1 MDSANMAALAM
12 KYSFSRTVLF
22 SLMAG
27 LALPLTAQD
36 SDTAARES
44 ARRQAALRD
53 AMQQVEEARQA
64 YTDKKYSDAVEH
76 YRNALAVIP
85 NAPATEKQRTFIK
98 DSLSDALIAKAMDY
112 RTVGRYDE
120 AVAFLKEAVSLS
132 PENDRAR
139 KELVRTQDPV
149 RHNPALTPQHVGN
162 VEEVE
167 RLLTQAYGEL
177 DLGNYDKA
185 MDTFRAV
192 AQYDAYNTAAMRGM
206 EAVQKRKEA
215 FYQSA
220 HDAART
226 EALTEVDSKWVSESI
241 TTAKEMDLPSA
252 APAET
257 EPLPE
262 DAEVETRIAN
272 ALEQMVLPQIV
283 FDEAGVMDVIE
294 ALQAQIRRFEQ
305 NGTGAGRPINLTPN
319 FGATDSEGYKKIMSK
334 TLRLNLSNV
343 SVRDVLE
350 RLAKQL
356 GVTYYITPIGVE
368 LSYSGKD
375 FGPMTE
381 RIYTVAPHF
390 FDMQEESGDD
400 EDDDFS
406 SSSSHVRVRRVNPV
420 TALKAMGISFPE
432 GSSARYDAA
441 TRQLRVINTAFN
453 QEEISGL
460 VNMPVDS
467 TGRAVVLNVIAM
479 EVSENDLNALGFEW
493 LVNFDISKTPLFIG
507 GAATQLVDGQLPI
520 SAGLPAESRSM
531 TDGLRSDAALAA
543 SNNNIDKLISMGG
556 AANYNQAMAG
566 GTKMPGIF
574 SLRGVWAAGDV
585 SVIMRGLA
593 QKKGTDI
600 LYNPRLVLTPGMEEQ
615 VTFANVREMFYPESY
630 SAPQV
635 TSSNMNFG
643 RNEITGRNINGF
655 STRAAAAHP
664 EEFTRFGM
672 TEDGI
677 GGVGSILQVH
687 QAEVAQDGQHVTLAL
702 TVTVN
707 DFEGFVNWGT
717 PIKSFLMTQDG
728 KIPFTEITLTDNK
741 ILKPVFKRH
750 MENTKITVAPGAV
763 VVMGGLQEAQTV
775 KFEDK
780 LPILGDLPLVGRFF
794 RSEGEEKTRKAFL
807 LFAKVD
813 LVDPSGK
820 DPRSGERPSDKA
832 EAF

>member
-1 MDSANMAALAM
+1 M
-12 KYSFSRTVLF
+12 KCSFSRSVLF

-27 LALPLTAQD
+27 LALPLTAQEG
-36 SDTAARES
+36 DTAARET

-120 AVAFLKEAVSLS
+120 AVSFLKEAIDLS
-132 PENDRAR
+132 PSNTRA
-139 KELVRTQDPV
+139 KEELVRTKDPV

-177 DLGNYDKA
+177 DLGNYDAA
-185 MDTFRAV
+185 MNTFRAV

-206 EAVQKRKEA
+206 EAVQKRKAA
-215 FYQSA
+215 FYKDA
-220 HDAART
+220 RDAART

-241 TTAKEMDLPSA
+241 TSA
-252 APAET
+252 GEADIPMASPTGT
-257 EPLPE
+257 EPLTGNT
-262 DAEVETRIAN
+262 EVETRIAN
-272 ALEQMVLPQIV
+272 ALQEMMLPQIV

-294 ALQAQIRRFEQ
+294 ALQTQVRRFEQ
-305 NGTGAGRPINLTPN
+305 NGTSAGRPINITPN
-319 FGATDSEGYKKIMSK
+319 FGTPDSEGYKKIMAQ
-334 TLRLNLSNV
+334 TLSLNLSNV
-343 SVRDVLE
+343 SVREVLD
-350 RLAKQL
+350 RLTKQL

-390 FDMQEESGDD
+390 FDMQEESSDD

-420 TALKAMGISFPE
+420 TALKSMGISFPQ
-432 GSSARYDAA
+432 GSNARYDSA
-441 TRQLRVINTAFN
+441 TRQLRVINTPYN
-453 QEEISGL
+453 QEEIAGL
-460 VNMPVDS
+460 VNTPLDS

-479 EVSENDLNALGFEW
+479 EVSESDLNALGFEW

-507 GAATQLVDGQLPI
+507 GAATQLIDGAPPVSGSLPT
-520 SAGLPAESRSM
+520 ESRSM
-531 TDGLRSDAALAA
+531 TEGLRSAAALAA

-556 AANYNQAMAG
+556 ASNYNQALAG
-566 GTKMPGIF
+566 NTKAPGIF

-585 SVIMRGLA
+585 TVIMRGLA

-630 SAPQV
+630 TAPQI
-635 TSSNMNFG
+635 TSSYMDFG
-643 RNEITGRNINGF
+643 RDPVTGRNLSGY

-672 TEDGI
+672 TDDGI

-687 QAEVAQDGQHVTLAL
+687 QAEVAEDGQHVTLAL

-717 PIKSFLMTQDG
+717 PIKSVLMTQNGD
-728 KIPFTEITLTDNK
+728 IPATEITLSENK
-741 ILKPVFKRH
+741 ILKPVFKRYL
-750 MENTKITVAPGAV
+750 ENTKITVAPGAV

-775 KFEDK
+775 KYEDK
-780 LPILGDLPLVGRFF
+780 LPILGDLPLIGRFF
-794 RSEGEEKTRKAFL
+794 RSEGEETTRKAFL

-820 DPRSGERPSDKA
+820 DPRSGERPSDSMD
-832 EAF
+832 EF

>member
-1 MDSANMAALAM
+1 M
-12 KYSFSRTVLF
+12 KCSFSRTVLF
-22 SLMAG
+22 SLMAT

-36 SDTAARES
+36 GDTAARET

-112 RTVGRYDE
+112 RSVGRYDE

-149 RHNPALTPQHVGN
+149 RHNPALTPQHIGN

-185 MDTFRAV
+185 METFRAV
-192 AQYDAYNTAAMRGM
+192 SQYDAYNAAAMRGM
-206 EAVQKRKEA
+206 EAVQKRREA
-215 FYQSA
+215 FYHSA
-220 HDAART
+220 HDAARA
-226 EALTEVDSKWVSESI
+226 EALAEVDSQWVSESI
-241 TTAKEMDLPSA
+241 TTAQQDTELPTATAS
-252 APAET
+252 T

-272 ALEQMVLPQIV
+272 ALQEMVLPQIV
-283 FDEAGVMDVIE
+283 FDDAGIMDVIE

-305 NGTGAGRPINLTPN
+305 SGNSSAGRSINLTPN
-319 FGATDSEGYKKIMSK
+319 FGTPDSEGYKSIMAK

-343 SVRDVLE
+343 SVRDVLD
-350 RLAKQL
+350 RLTKQL
-356 GVTYYITPIGVE
+356 GITYYITPIGVE

-420 TALKAMGISFPE
+420 TALKAMGISFPQ

-453 QEEISGL
+453 QEEIAGL

-479 EVSENDLNALGFEW
+479 EVSETDLNALGFEW
-493 LVNFDISKTPLFIG
+493 LVNFDISKTPLFVG
-507 GAATQLVDGQLPI
+507 GAATQLIDGQMPI
-520 SAGLPAESRSM
+520 SAGLPEESRSM
-531 TDGLRSDAALAA
+531 TDGLRGSAALAA
-543 SNNNIDKLISMGG
+543 STNNIDKLISMGG

-574 SLRGVWAAGDV
+574 SLRGVWGAGDV

-635 TSSNMNFG
+635 TSSNINLG
-643 RNEITGRNINGF
+643 RNEVTGRNINGF

-707 DFEGFVNWGT
+707 NFEGFVNWGT

-728 KIPFTEITLTDNK
+728 KIPVTEITLTDNK
-741 ILKPVFKRH
+741 ILKPVFKRY

-763 VVMGGLQEAQTV
+763 LVMGGLQEAQTV
-775 KFEDK
+775 RFEDK
-780 LPILGDLPLVGRFF
+780 LPILGDLPLIGRFF
-794 RSEGEEKTRKAFL
+794 RSEGEETSRKAFL

-832 EAF
+832 DEF

>member
-1 MDSANMAALAM
+1 MGALAM
-12 KYSFSRTVLF
+12 KCSFSRTVLF
-22 SLMAG
+22 SLMAT
-27 LALPLTAQD
+27 LALPLAAQD
-36 SDTAARES
+36 GDTAARET

-112 RTVGRYDE
+112 RSVGRYDE
-120 AVAFLKEAVSLS
+120 ALSFLKEAISLS
-132 PENDRAR
+132 PSNERAR

-149 RHNPALTPQHVGN
+149 RHNPALTPQHIGK

-185 MDTFRAV
+185 METFRAV
-192 AQYDAYNTAAMRGM
+192 AQYDAYNEAAMRGM
-206 EAVQKRKEA
+206 EAVQKRKSA
-215 FYQSA
+215 FYADS
-220 HDAART
+220 HDAARA
-226 EALTEVDSKWVSESI
+226 EALAEVDSHWVSESV
-241 TTAKEMDLPSA
+241 TAAAAEELPTA
-252 APAET
+252 APAASEL
-257 EPLPE
+257 LPE

-272 ALEQMVLPQIV
+272 ALQEMVLPQII

-294 ALQAQIRRFEQ
+294 ALQAQVRRFEQ
-305 NGTGAGRPINLTPN
+305 NGTSAGRPINIVPN
-319 FGATDSEGYKKIMSK
+319 FGTAESEGYKSIMAK
-334 TLRLNLSNV
+334 TLSLNLSNV
-343 SVRDVLE
+343 SVRDVLD
-350 RLAKQL
+350 RMVRQL
-356 GVTYYITPIGVE
+356 GITYYITSSGVD

-375 FGPMTE
+375 FGPMVE
-381 RIYTVAPHF
+381 RIYSVAPHF
-390 FDMQEESGDD
+390 FDVQEETEEEDD
-400 EDDDFS
+400 EFS
-406 SSSSHVRVRRVNPV
+406 SSTSHVRVRRVNPV
-420 TALKAMGISFPE
+420 TALKAMGISFPQ
-432 GSSARYDAA
+432 GSNARYDAS
-441 TRQLRVINTAFN
+441 TRRLRVLNTPYN
-453 QEEISGL
+453 QEEIAGL
-460 VNMPVDS
+460 VNTPIDS
-467 TGRAVVLNVIAM
+467 AGRAVVLNVIAM
-479 EVSENDLNALGFEW
+479 EVAETDLNALGFEW
-493 LVNFDISKTPLFIG
+493 LVNFDLSPSPLFVG
-507 GAATQLVDGQLPI
+507 GAVTKAVDGAEPAP
-520 SAGLPAESRSM
+520 AGLPTESRSM
-531 TDGLRSDAALAA
+531 TEGLRGAAALAA
-543 SNNNIDKLISMGG
+543 TNNNVDKLISMGG
-556 AANYNQAMAG
+556 ADAYNRAMAG
-566 GTKMPGIF
+566 DAKLPGIF
-574 SLRGVWAAGDV
+574 SLRGVWNAGDV

-593 QKKGTDI
+593 QKKGTDV

-630 SAPQV
+630 TAPQV
-635 TSSNMNFG
+635 TSSSFNFG
-643 RNEITGRNINGF
+643 RDELTNRNLGGF

-672 TEDGI
+672 TEDSV

-728 KIPFTEITLTDNK
+728 EIPITEITLTDNK
-741 ILKPVFKRH
+741 ILKPVFKRRL
-750 MENTKITVAPGAV
+750 ENTKITLAPGNV
-763 VVMGGLQEAQTV
+763 IVMGGLQEAQTV
-775 KFEDK
+775 RYEDK
-780 LPILGDLPLVGRFF
+780 LPILGDLPLIGRLF
-794 RSEGEEKTRKAFL
+794 RSEGEETTRKVFL

-832 EAF
+832 DAF

>member
-1 MDSANMAALAM
+1 M
-12 KYSFSRTVLF
+12 KCSFSRSVLF

-27 LALPLTAQD
+27 LALPLTAQEG
-36 SDTAARES
+36 DTAARET

-120 AVAFLKEAVSLS
+120 AVSFLKEAIDLS
-132 PENDRAR
+132 PSNKRAR
-139 KELVRTQDPV
+139 TELVRTQDPV
-149 RHNPALTPQHVGN
+149 RHNPALTPQHIGN

-185 MDTFRAV
+185 MENFRAV

-206 EAVQKRKEA
+206 EAVQKRKAA

-220 HDAART
+220 HDAARA
-226 EALTEVDSKWVSESI
+226 EALAEVDSHWVSESI
-241 TTAKEMDLPSA
+241 TAAQEPGVPSA
-252 APAET
+252 APSET
-257 EPLPE
+257 EVLPE
-262 DAEVETRIAN
+262 DAEVEARIAN
-272 ALEQMVLPQIV
+272 ALQEMVLPQIV
-283 FDEAGVMDVIE
+283 FDEANVMDVVE
-294 ALQAQIRRFEQ
+294 ALQAQIRHFEQ
-305 NGTGAGRPINLTPN
+305 NGTGAGRPINLTTV
-319 FGATDSEGYKKIMSK
+319 FGTPGSDNYKKIMAQ
-334 TLRLNLSNV
+334 TLSLNLSNV
-343 SVRDVLE
+343 SVKEVLD
-350 RLAKQL
+350 RLTKQL
-356 GVTYYITPIGVE
+356 GVTYYITSIGVE
-368 LSYSGKD
+368 ISHSGKD

-390 FDMQEESGDD
+390 FDMQEENNDD
-400 EDDDFS
+400 EEDDEFS
-406 SSSSHVRVRRVNPV
+406 SSSSSRVRVRRVNPV
-420 TALKAMGISFPE
+420 ATLKSMGISFPE
-432 GSSARYDAA
+432 GSSARYDAS
-441 TRQLRVINTAFN
+441 TRQLRVINTPFN
-453 QEEISGL
+453 QEEIADLLS
-460 VNMPVDS
+460 MPLGAE
-467 TGRAVVLNVIAM
+467 GRAVALNVIAM
-479 EVSENDLNALGFEW
+479 EVSETDLNALGFEW

-507 GAATQLVDGQLPI
+507 GAATQLIDGQPPVSGSLPT
-520 SAGLPAESRSM
+520 ESRSM
-531 TDGLRSDAALAA
+531 TEGLRSAAALAA

-556 AANYNQAMAG
+556 ASNYHDAMAG
-566 GTKMPGIF
+566 NAKAPGIF
-574 SLRGVWAAGDV
+574 SLRGVWGAGDV

-600 LYNPRLVLTPGMEEQ
+600 LYNPRLVLSPGIDEQ

-635 TSSNMNFG
+635 TSSNINLG
-643 RNEITGRNINGF
+643 RDKITGDNRTGF
-655 STRAAAAHP
+655 STRATAAHP

-672 TEDGI
+672 TEDGV
-677 GGVGSILQVH
+677 GGVGSVLQVH
-687 QAEVAQDGQHVTLAL
+687 QAEISQDGQYVTLAL
-702 TVTVN
+702 TVTIN

-717 PIKSFLMTQDG
+717 PIKSFLTTGDG
-728 KIPFTEITLTDNK
+728 KTPVTEITLTDNK

-750 MENTKITVAPGAV
+750 LENTKITVTPGAV
-763 VVMGGLQEAQTV
+763 LVMGGLQEAQTV
-775 KFEDK
+775 KYEDK

-794 RSEGEEKTRKAFL
+794 RSEGEETSRKAFL

-820 DPRSGERPSDKA
+820 DPRSGERPADKA
-832 EAF
+832 DEF